1 MFNFDTNPTIFD
13 LKNSLYIMEKES
25 SGEEPDPT
33 LLENLNG
40 KRTAP
45 PK

>member
-1 MFNFDTNPTIFD
+1 MLNFDTNPTIFD
-13 LKNSLYIMEKES
+13 LKNLLYITEKES
-25 SGEEPDPT
+25 SDEDPDPT
-33 LLENLNG
+33 LLENVDG

>member
-13 LKNSLYIMEKES
+13 LQNLLCITEKES
-25 SGEEPDPT
+25 SGAEPDPT
-33 LLENLNG
+33 LLENVDG